1 MSIYQIEMTEGSS
14 MLASSSLLFLF
25 SLLIF
30 IPVQTNSAKVRI
42 LSVENVNIS
51 NRNDRGIFNAC
62 LVVAAFS

>member
-1 MSIYQIEMTEGSS
+1 

>member
-1 MSIYQIEMTEGSS
+1 
-14 MLASSSLLFLF
+14 MLNVSRQ
-25 SLLIF
+25 IF

-51 NRNDRGIFNAC
+51 NRNDRGIFNAF